1 MLFQTNE
8 WVNLTGNNE
17 QQNLT
22 LYRIIMLFFK

>member
-1 MLFQTNE
+1 MLFQINE

-22 LYRIIMLFFK
+22 PYRIIMLFFK